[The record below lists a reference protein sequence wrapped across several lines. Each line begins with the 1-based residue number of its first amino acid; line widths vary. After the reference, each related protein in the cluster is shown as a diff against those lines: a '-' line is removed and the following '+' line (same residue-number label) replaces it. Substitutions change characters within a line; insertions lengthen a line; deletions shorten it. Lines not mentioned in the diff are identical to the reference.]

1 MTPTYLEDPGE
12 VDLKKGK
19 KGESACSPSLPKS
32 HCCEG
37 VRGNSAK
44 PGECAEGLGPSL
56 EAEHS
61 LICTG
66 GHNIGD
72 ILEAAREAP
81 GLH

>member
-1 MTPTYLEDPGE
+1 M
-12 VDLKKGK
+12 
-19 KGESACSPSLPKS
+19 SACPPSLPKS

-44 PGECAEGLGPSL
+44 PGEYTEGLGPSL

-66 GHNIGD
+66 GHIGD

-81 GLH
+81 GFP